1 MGRILLAVLA
11 LLVASPVLA
20 ADCVWSPVSG
30 APRSVTG
37 TGAVNCTLTVATAS
51 ATAGLNLS
59 GVGGFSVR
67 VCADSAQT
75 ITTAFSLSAYVQD
88 AYTLI
93 WARAKE
99 WDLVGTLTGDRCY
112 QIGGWEVISPAGR
125 VAYAPS
131 AGAVS
136 SGSVTIHLKATSRT
150 GDRI

>member
-1 MGRILLAVLA
+1 MRRVLLVVLA
-11 LLVASPVLA
+11 LALASPVFA
-20 ADCVWSPVSG
+20 ADCAWSPVSG
-30 APRSVTG
+30 ASRSVTG
-37 TGAVNCTLTVATAS
+37 TGAVNCTLTVASAS

-67 VCADSAQT
+67 VCADSGQT

-93 WARAKE
+93 WARSKD

-112 QIGGWEVISPAGR
+112 QIGGWQVVSPAGR

-136 SGSVTIHLKATSRT
+136 SGSVTIHLKATNLA
-150 GDRI
+150 GERI